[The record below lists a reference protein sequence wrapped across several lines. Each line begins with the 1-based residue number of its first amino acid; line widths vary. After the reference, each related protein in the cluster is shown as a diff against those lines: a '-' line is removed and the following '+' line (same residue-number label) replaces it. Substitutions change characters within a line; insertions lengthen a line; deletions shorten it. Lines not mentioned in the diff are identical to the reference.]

1 MNKNPSSY
9 TYILSQYVVEAC
21 GAVVSLSDCG
31 VRGTRFDT
39 QSGLVLSWQL
49 IMKSHSYFSL
59 PLIQEGQL
67 SLTGES
73 TGHLV
78 LGIHL
83 IEDLNLPRNSVF
95 RLSDWSDVTIAVYH
109 G

>member
-1 MNKNPSSY
+1 MAVDHEIFSQVFP
-9 TYILSQYVVEAC
+9 LS
-21 GAVVSLSDCG
+21 
-31 VRGTRFDT
+31 
-39 QSGLVLSWQL
+39 
-49 IMKSHSYFSL
+49 
-59 PLIQEGQL
+59 LIQEGQL

-73 TGHLV
+73 TVHLV